1 MFFRERASE
10 ISCEYSCFIFDKRH
24 LAIWTS
30 FDSRVLCVFLD
41 NQDIQEYPLGYQEDN
56 QGLTASDDQ
65 HSSELE
71 K

>member
-1 MFFRERASE
+1 MLHLWQETLSNL
-10 ISCEYSCFIFDKRH
+10 DKFW
-24 LAIWTS
+24 L
-30 FDSRVLCVFLD
+30 FRVLCVLLD